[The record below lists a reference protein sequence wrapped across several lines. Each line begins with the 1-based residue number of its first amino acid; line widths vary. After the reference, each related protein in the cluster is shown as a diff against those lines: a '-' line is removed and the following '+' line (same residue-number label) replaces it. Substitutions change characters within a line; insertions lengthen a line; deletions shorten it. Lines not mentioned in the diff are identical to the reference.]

1 MKNYLVEF
9 TNSRKTIIASG
20 ADVYEAIEKAVGK
33 VVGKV
38 VKHINIQHINSEYE
52 MYGVT
57 LADYRQIS
65 VYVTT
70 L

>member
-1 MKNYLVEF
+1 MVEF

-20 ADVYEAIEKAVGK
+20 ADVYEAIEKALGQVI
-33 VVGKV
+33 
-38 VKHINIQHINSEYE
+38 KHIHIQAINSEYE

>member
-9 TNSRKTIIASG
+9 TNSRKTIIACG

-33 VVGKV
+33 VV
-38 VKHINIQHINSEYE
+38 KHIHIQDTNSEYE

-70 L
+70 I

>member
-9 TNSRKTIIASG
+9 TNSRKTITACG

-33 VVGKV
+33 VLGKV
-38 VKHINIQHINSEYE
+38 VKHIHIQHTNSEYE

-57 LADYRQIS
+57 LADYKQIS
-65 VYVTT
+65 VYVIT